1 MASYLSGPFV
11 GQTPQQS
18 QGIIQF
24 VRDNPRMVAET
35 AIDFSPAGDI
45 KALTYDLPRAIRAG
59 NKLDAGIA
67 SLAVLPFV
75 PKLDLF
81 AYSPAKKQ
89 DIREAQFLVDT
100 SADELR
106 GYEQE
111 YVEDVLNK
119 VIAKKPR
126 TATQALDA
134 DAARA
139 KSDYETALE
148 LQERLGIEEPSLLSE
163 FTLENPKY
171 VHYSDKFFE
180 RADMDKLGLGM
191 HLGTPEQALLRS
203 SAMLRQNPVLAI
215 DPVTGMP
222 TVRAEQADFIMPEYV
237 IRTGNILEMKD
248 VGSHHNPFAVLN
260 DLQNNPNLTREQR
273 NLFRKANADLLE
285 QYLQKVQDMRLGLRQ
300 SEAGLYVPDRLSSSL
315 DLPIFSPADLGSG
328 KMDYFNVPPESILS
342 DTFVN
347 KNVAQGAEK
356 YTQAAIDDLLGYKE
370 QFSADMPE
378 QFTEELFNVTRG
390 LADDAAYPLKEDYM
404 KTGRKIFTEGQ
415 RAAQKVNI
423 EQLKLIRE
431 KLQQLGFDTI
441 KYENLGEVSPVFGR
455 QTSLIS
461 LNPDA
466 NLKFSDARF
475 FRPDIPDFR
484 YAKGGIVNG
493 YEQKKLS

>member
-1 MASYLSGPFV
+1 VASYLSGPFV

-111 YVEDVLNK
+111 YIEDVLNK

-180 RADMDKLGLGM
+180 RADMDKLGLG
-191 HLGTPEQALLRS
+191 
-203 SAMLRQNPVLAI
+203 
-215 DPVTGMP
+215 
-222 TVRAEQADFIMPEYV
+222 
-237 IRTGNILEMKD
+237 
-248 VGSHHNPFAVLN
+248 
-260 DLQNNPNLTREQR
+260 
-273 NLFRKANADLLE
+273 
-285 QYLQKVQDMRLGLRQ
+285 
-300 SEAGLYVPDRLSSSL
+300 
-315 DLPIFSPADLGSG
+315 
-328 KMDYFNVPPESILS
+328 
-342 DTFVN
+342 
-347 KNVAQGAEK
+347 
-356 YTQAAIDDLLGYKE
+356 
-370 QFSADMPE
+370 
-378 QFTEELFNVTRG
+378 
-390 LADDAAYPLKEDYM
+390 
-404 KTGRKIFTEGQ
+404 
-415 RAAQKVNI
+415 
-423 EQLKLIRE
+423 
-431 KLQQLGFDTI
+431 
-441 KYENLGEVSPVFGR
+441 
-455 QTSLIS
+455 
-461 LNPDA
+461 
-466 NLKFSDARF
+466 
-475 FRPDIPDFR
+475 
-484 YAKGGIVNG
+484 
-493 YEQKKLS
+493 